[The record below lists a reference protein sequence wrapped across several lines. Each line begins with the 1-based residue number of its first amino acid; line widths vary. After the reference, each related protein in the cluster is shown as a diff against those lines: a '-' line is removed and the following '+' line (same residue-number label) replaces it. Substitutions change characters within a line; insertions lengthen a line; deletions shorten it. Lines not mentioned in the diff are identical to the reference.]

1 MVAIGIPVCRP
12 LWKGWVS
19 RLLPGGEQDQIYSD
33 SYYSG
38 QQRTIGGSEML
49 PSKKG
54 HSKSKSKS
62 RKGSKGSKSL
72 PSDINIH
79 CDDVEMLDDSFF
91 TMLVRR
97 SITSIS
103 GSPEW
108 QLQPSMMFG
117 GVKEIADFC
126 DTGTFLA

>member
-79 CDDVEMLDDSFF
+79 CDDVEMLDVRDTREKKSTSDRHTPDSW
-91 TMLVRR
+91 
-97 SITSIS
+97 SS
-103 GSPEW
+103 W
-108 QLQPSMMFG
+108 N
-117 GVKEIADFC
+117 
-126 DTGTFLA
+126 LA